1 MEKERLDIVLVGR
14 GLFLTREKAAEAI
27 KNGIIY
33 VNSKQI
39 SKPSF
44 QAAAKDIVEIV
55 GQQLLYVGKGGLK
68 LEKGIHKFHLD
79 FSNKIVL
86 DVGCSTGGFA
96 DCALQHGAAFIYGI
110 DVGSNQLDNRL
121 QGNPQL
127 KYIESLHVK
136 DLQSEHLDGK
146 QMDIIL
152 ADVSFISVTQ
162 IFSSISPFLKQDGIV
177 FILIKPQFELDSTAL
192 DKNGIVKTAKQQIAA
207 IERVIVAAKNLNLHL
222 QQIDYA
228 PLMTYKKNIEYI
240 ALFSYIQPTKTFD
253 IKQIVNSAMAEKK
266 QCTTNKQINNKSCY

>member
-1 MEKERLDIVLVGR
+1 MKERLDIVLVLR
-14 GLFLTREKAAEAI
+14 GLFPSREKAAEAV

-39 SKPSF
+39 SKSSF
-44 QAAAKDIVEIV
+44 KINEEDRVEII
-55 GQQLLYVGKGGLK
+55 GERLPYVSKGGLK
-68 LEKGIHKFHLD
+68 LEKGIKAFHLD
-79 FSNKIVL
+79 FADKTVL

-96 DCALQHGAAFIYGI
+96 DCALQHGADFVYGI
-110 DVGSNQLDNRL
+110 DVGNNQLDSRL
-121 QGNPQL
+121 QNNPRL
-127 KYIESLHVK
+127 KYMENLHVK
-136 DLQSEHLDGK
+136 NLQSEHLDGK

-162 IFSSISPFLKQDGIV
+162 ALPHILPFLKKNGAV

-192 DKNGIVKTAKQQIAA
+192 GKNGIVKTAKQQILA
-207 IERVIVAAKNLNLHL
+207 IERVLAATKNLGLHL

-240 ALFSYIQPTKTFD
+240 ALFSYAGITKIFD
-253 IKQIVNSAMAEKK
+253 IKELVNSAVAEK
-266 QCTTNKQINNKSCY
+266 TNQQKEKNVSL